1 MQQWRDT
8 GIILTVRPYGEAAA
22 IARLLTREHGL
33 HAGYVHS
40 AQRSG
45 RLRSILEQGNIVNA
59 DWSSKSGEDSLGAYQ
74 LELEQP
80 IGPYVFEEPL
90 KLLAVQSLCQILDIA
105 APEREV
111 HEALFDSSFAFVT
124 SLENKHFMAMYVV
137 WEITML
143 NALGFGLDLTRC
155 VATGQTEGLDYV
167 SPKSGCAVSA
177 QAGEDYK
184 DKLFRMPSFL
194 KGEGDDSASE
204 LAEGLKITG
213 HFLQKQVFD
222 PVYKKLPMAREQL
235 YNKICE
241 QIMESS

>member
-1 MQQWRDT
+1 MQQWQDT

-22 IARLLTREHGL
+22 IARVLTREHGL

-45 RLRSILEQGNIVNA
+45 RLRSILEQGNVVQAAWN
-59 DWSSKSGEDSLGAYQ
+59 SKSGEDSLGAYQ
-74 LELEQP
+74 LELEQS
-80 IGPYVFEEPL
+80 IGPYVFEDSI

-111 HEALFDSSFAFVT
+111 HQALFDSSYAFIT
-124 SLENKHFMAMYVV
+124 SLENEHFMAMYVV
-137 WEITML
+137 WEITL
-143 NALGFGLDLTRC
+143 LTALGFGLDLSRC
-155 VATGQTEGLDYV
+155 VASGQSENLIYV

-177 QAGEDYK
+177 EAGEEYK
-184 DKLFRMPSFL
+184 DKLFAMPSFL
-194 KGEGDDSASE
+194 NGGGDDSTVEIAK
-204 LAEGLKITG
+204 GLKITG

-222 PVYKKLPMAREQL
+222 PVYKKLPQAREQL

-241 QIMESS
+241 QNV